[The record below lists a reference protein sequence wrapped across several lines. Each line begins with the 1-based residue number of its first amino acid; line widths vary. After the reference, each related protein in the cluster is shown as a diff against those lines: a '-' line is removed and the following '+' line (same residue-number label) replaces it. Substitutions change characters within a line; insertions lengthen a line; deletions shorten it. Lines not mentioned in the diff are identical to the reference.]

1 MFLEGYV
8 FKMFLLNKESRE
20 KARFLFTNFELVV
33 VFVVKLEIYHL
44 IQFVG
49 IVVSQKILTSKQVGV
64 LGKLRVRKSGLV

>member
-8 FKMFLLNKESRE
+8 FKMSLLNKESRE
-20 KARFLFTNFELVV
+20 KPRFLFTNFELVV